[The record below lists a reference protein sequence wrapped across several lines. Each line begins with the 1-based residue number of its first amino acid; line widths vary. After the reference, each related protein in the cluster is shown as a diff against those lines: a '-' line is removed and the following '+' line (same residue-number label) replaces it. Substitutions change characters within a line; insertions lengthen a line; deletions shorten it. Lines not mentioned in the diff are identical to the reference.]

1 MQYVSYPSMKP
12 LMERTSVT
20 DYTAVAKPWDIATVA
35 ALKAIESI
43 NPRDKDGTR
52 VTEDM
57 LLARGYE
64 ERVRSLSG
72 RLFAWHPTSELD
84 GDDQLVIIPNDRN
97 SAVDTALADDLPGRW
112 LAVPGQV
119 VDLALAVAYT
129 LADGA
134 TIYTMPTG
142 SALFLAPGYWQVTTS
157 WAGGSSSSIGI
168 DSDQTGLSTAGDIH
182 GGSGGDV
189 AATLS
194 ATGGNGSGNFIA
206 GTIGADIAAGA
217 ILLGGSLVRYQEIVS
232 AFTSGEGYFH
242 LRGTLLANPGA

>member
-1 MQYVSYPSMKP
+1 MKP
-12 LMERTSVT
+12 LAARTSAT
-20 DYTAVAKPWDIATVA
+20 DYTAALVSWDIATVA

-57 LLARGYE
+57 LLPQGRE

-72 RLFAWHPTSELD
+72 RLFVWHPTSELD

-97 SAVDTALADDLPGRW
+97 SAVDTDLADDLAGRW

-119 VDLALAVAYT
+119 VDLALAIAYT

-142 SALFLAPGYWQVTTS
+142 SALFLAPIRRACRPPGTFTAARAATWRRRSRRRGVTARATTS
-157 WAGGSSSSIGI
+157 RARSVRTSPRARSCSAASSCGTRKSRARSPRGRGISTSEACSSRIREP
-168 DSDQTGLSTAGDIH
+168 DPRWLTRRSLTS
-182 GGSGGDV
+182 SG
-189 AATLS
+189 
-194 ATGGNGSGNFIA
+194 
-206 GTIGADIAAGA
+206 
-217 ILLGGSLVRYQEIVS
+217 
-232 AFTSGEGYFH
+232 
-242 LRGTLLANPGA
+242 

>member
-1 MQYVSYPSMKP
+1 MEYHDSLLKP
-12 LMERTSVT
+12 ICERASAT
-20 DYTAVAKPWDIATVA
+20 DFTAALKPWDAPTVA
-35 ALKAIESI
+35 ALKAIQTI
-43 NPRDKDGTR
+43 NARDVNGERDTD
-52 VTEDM
+52 VM
-57 LLARGYE
+57 LLPQGRIE
-64 ERVRSLSG
+64 LVRALKY
-72 RLFAWHPTSELD
+72 RQFYWHPTSELD

-194 ATGGNGSGNFIA
+194 ATGGNGAGTFIA

-242 LRGTLLANPGA
+242 LRGVLLANPGA

>member
-1 MQYVSYPSMKP
+1 MIQLSPYGKP
-12 LMERTSVT
+12 LAQRTSDSDATSMLV
-20 DYTAVAKPWDIATVA
+20 PWDVATVA

-43 NPRDKDGTR
+43 DGLSTSSRPRYMTLPQGR
-52 VTEDM
+52 IEC
-57 LLARGYE
+57 
-64 ERVRSLSG
+64 VRALNY
-72 RLFAWHPTSELD
+72 RAFYWHPTSTLTA
-84 GDDQLVIIPNDRN
+84 DDQLVIIPNDRN
-97 SAVDTALADDLPGRW
+97 SAVDTDLSADLAGRW
-112 LAVPGQV
+112 LAVPGQP
-119 VDLALAVAYT
+119 VDLALAIAYT

-157 WAGGSSSSIGI
+157 WSGGSSSSIGI

-194 ATGGNGSGNFIA
+194 ATGGNGAGNYIP
-206 GTIGADIAAGA
+206 GTIGTDIAAGA

-232 AFTSGEGYFH
+232 AFTAGAGYFH

>member
-1 MQYVSYPSMKP
+1 MIKLSPYGKP
-12 LMERTSVT
+12 LASRTSDT
-20 DYTAVAKPWDIATVA
+20 DATSKIDAWDTATVA
-35 ALKAIESI
+35 ALKAIPSI
-43 NPRDKDGTR
+43 DGAAATATTRPRH
-52 VTEDM
+52 M
-57 LLARGYE
+57 LLAQGHE
-64 ERVRSLSG
+64 ERVRSLNG
-72 RLFAWHPTSELD
+72 RLFAWHPTCELD

-112 LAVPGQV
+112 LAVPGQP
-119 VDLALAVAYT
+119 VDLALAIAYT

-157 WAGGSSSSIGI
+157 WSGGSSSSIGI

-194 ATGGNGSGNFIA
+194 ATGGNGAGNYIP
-206 GTIGADIAAGA
+206 GTIGTDIAAGA
-217 ILLGGSLVRYQEIVS
+217 ILLGGSLVRYQEITS
-232 AFTSGEGYFH
+232 AFTAGVGYFH

>member
-1 MQYVSYPSMKP
+1 MIKLSPYGKP
-12 LMERTSVT
+12 LASRTSDT
-20 DYTAVAKPWDIATVA
+20 DATSKIDAWDTATVA
-35 ALKAIESI
+35 ALKAIPSI
-43 NPRDKDGTR
+43 DGAAATATTRPRH
-52 VTEDM
+52 M
-57 LLARGYE
+57 LLAQGHE
-64 ERVRSLSG
+64 ERVRSLNG
-72 RLFAWHPTSELD
+72 RLFAWHPTCELD

-112 LAVPGQV
+112 LAVPGQM
-119 VDLALAVAYT
+119 VDLALAIAYT

-194 ATGGNGSGNFIA
+194 ATGGDGAGNYIP
-206 GTIGADIAAGA
+206 GTIGADVAAGA
-217 ILLGGSLVRYQEIVS
+217 ILLGGKLVRYQEITS

-242 LRGTLLANPGA
+242 LRGVLLANPGA

>member
-1 MQYVSYPSMKP
+1 MIKLSPYGKP
-12 LMERTSVT
+12 LASRTSDT
-20 DYTAVAKPWDIATVA
+20 DSTSKIDAWDTATVA
-35 ALKAIESI
+35 ALKAIPSI
-43 NPRDKDGTR
+43 DGAAATATTRPRY
-52 VTEDM
+52 M
-57 LLARGYE
+57 LLAQGHE
-64 ERVRSLSG
+64 ERVRSLNG
-72 RLFAWHPTSELD
+72 RIFAWHPTCELD

-112 LAVPGQV
+112 LAVPGQM
-119 VDLALAVAYT
+119 VDLALAIAYT

-242 LRGTLLANPGA
+242 LRGVLLANPGA

>member
-1 MQYVSYPSMKP
+1 MIKLSPYGKP
-12 LMERTSVT
+12 LASRTSDT
-20 DYTAVAKPWDIATVA
+20 DSTSKIDAWDTATVA
-35 ALKAIESI
+35 ALKAIPSI
-43 NPRDKDGTR
+43 DGAAATATTRPRY
-52 VTEDM
+52 M
-57 LLARGYE
+57 LLAQGHE
-64 ERVRSLSG
+64 ECVRSLNG
-72 RLFAWHPTSELD
+72 RIFAWHPTCELD

-97 SAVDTALADDLPGRW
+97 SAVDTDLADDLPGRW
-112 LAVPGQV
+112 LAVPGQM

-194 ATGGNGSGNFIA
+194 ATGGNGAGNFIA

-242 LRGTLLANPGA
+242 LRGVLLANPGA